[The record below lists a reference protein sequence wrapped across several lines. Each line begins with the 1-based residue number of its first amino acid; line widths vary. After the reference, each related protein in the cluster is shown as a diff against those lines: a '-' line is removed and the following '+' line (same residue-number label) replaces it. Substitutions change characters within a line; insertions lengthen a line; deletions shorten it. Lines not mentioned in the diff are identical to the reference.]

1 LLLQVA
7 EVGRHC
13 DHALFDILLES
24 FARIRYQRGE
34 DEARDLFRRLNP
46 VDAGQSDHAAFTLAL
61 LHFERPRGTELLDFR
76 VVVTETYHALGV
88 VDPVLFVLSAFTH
101 RDFAVGFKRNP

>member
-1 LLLQVA
+1 
-7 EVGRHC
+7 
-13 DHALFDILLES
+13 
-24 FARIRYQRGE
+24 
-34 DEARDLFRRLNP
+34 
-46 VDAGQSDHAAFTLAL
+46 
-61 LHFERPRGTELLDFR
+61 LDFR